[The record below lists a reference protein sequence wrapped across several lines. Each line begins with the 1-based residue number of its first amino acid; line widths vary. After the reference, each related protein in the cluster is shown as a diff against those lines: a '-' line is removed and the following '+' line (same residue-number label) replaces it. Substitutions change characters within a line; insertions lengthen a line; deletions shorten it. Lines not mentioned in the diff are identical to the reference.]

1 MTTTEPTRGSTN
13 LQVPALQE
21 LSENIAELRPLPAAA
36 MQILR
41 ITEHDRFS
49 AHELASTISS
59 DQALTAKLL
68 RLANSAYYGFPRTI
82 GTVRDAVVLLG
93 FRTVRATTLAS
104 CVIDTLRG
112 SQNVNHD
119 EFWYHSVSTGM
130 LAEMLAR
137 TEGVHQDEAF
147 TAGVLHNIGLMALD
161 QCRPDLL
168 AASLEYARQESVAL
182 HVAEWSILGY
192 TDADLGGALA
202 ARWQFP
208 LELVEAIRC
217 HATPLDQLPDP
228 RSLTAFV
235 MRARF
240 LARASGVPDGIEHPE
255 RHDPP
260 EEWTMPPLSVAL
272 KRAGGIE
279 GVLERVGA
287 FLDSALN

>member
-1 MTTTEPTRGSTN
+1 MTTTEPSREQTE
-13 LQVPALQE
+13 LQLPTLQE
-21 LSENIAELRPLPAAA
+21 LSASIAELRPLPAAA
-36 MQILR
+36 MAILR

-49 AHELASTISS
+49 AHELATTISS
-59 DQALTAKLL
+59 DQALTSKLL

-104 CVIDTLRG
+104 CVIDTLH
-112 SQNVNHD
+112 SPTHVNYD

-137 TEGVHQDEAF
+137 AEGIHQDQAF
-147 TAGVLHNIGLMALD
+147 TAGVLHNIGVMALD
-161 QCRPDLL
+161 QVRPDLM
-168 AASLEYARQESVAL
+168 AETLEYAAEHKLSVSA
-182 HVAEWSILGY
+182 AQQAILGY

-202 ARWQFP
+202 GRWQFP
-208 LELVEAIRC
+208 VELVEAIRN
-217 HATPLDQLPDP
+217 HAMPLDQLPDR

-235 MRARF
+235 MRARM
-240 LARASGVPDGIEHPE
+240 LARSYGVPDGIDHPE
-255 RHDPP
+255 RQEPP

-272 KRAGGIE
+272 KRAGGVE

-287 FLDSALN
+287 FLDSAGS

>member
-1 MTTTEPTRGSTN
+1 MTTTEPTREQTD
-13 LQVPALQE
+13 LQRPSLEE
-21 LSENIAELRPLPAAA
+21 LSASIAELRPLPAAA
-36 MQILR
+36 MAILR

-49 AHELASTISS
+49 AHELAATISS

-104 CVIDTLRG
+104 CVIDTLQA
-112 SQNVNHD
+112 STHIDKDQ
-119 EFWYHSVSTGM
+119 FWYHSVSTGM

-147 TAGVLHNIGLMALD
+147 TAGVLHNIGVMALD
-161 QCRPDLL
+161 QGRPDLM
-168 AASLEYARQESVAL
+168 AESLEYASVHEVSVPA
-182 HVAEWSILGY
+182 AEQAILGY
-192 TDADLGGALA
+192 TDADLGAALA
-202 ARWQFP
+202 ERWQFP
-208 LELVEAIRC
+208 VELVEAIRD
-217 HATPLDQLPDP
+217 HALPLDELPDP

-235 MRARF
+235 MRARM
-240 LARASGVPDGIEHPE
+240 LARAHGVPDGIEHPE
-255 RHDPP
+255 RQEPP

-287 FLDSALN
+287 FLDTAS